1 MQNKQY
7 KNILI
12 SIVTMFFIGAGIP
25 KMYAG
30 SVLLSK
36 RISLHMQ
43 KQTLETVFLEIE
55 KRADVQLMF
64 NPQLL
69 NANRIISVDLQN
81 TSLKEVLQSIINNSD
96 FVFYELGQTIVITT
110 KHKASKRNDVI
121 PAILPADKSIN
132 QKNAVTIKT
141 VTFFDTIR
149 TTINDT
155 NRISII
161 DTIKRYDT
169 VKVLSALQQP
179 TQKQNLAVPQKVKLL
194 WFIDLS
200 MAPLYSKLLPLGNW
214 KGDVSFSGQMVVG
227 VKRNNMS
234 FSVGVGSFWQRGSSW
249 HTSSTMTTDSV
260 LQQDTIHKME
270 RYRIGDFYSVKG
282 KDTILTPMY
291 DSSVVAIPRRW
302 YNKTQH
308 SNTTQLIVG
317 YSIVWLTIPC
327 KIEYEWP
334 MTKKATFRLGLCV
347 IPAFAIKT
355 EGQLYLAKLEKAV
368 SIASSGINSFALFA
382 SIEPSL
388 SYALTKSFS
397 IHFAPIIQS
406 TVRSI
411 MNEKAYVYSF
421 GGSFGMR
428 KTF

>member
-1 MQNKQY
+1 MQRKRY
-7 KNILI
+7 KYIVVN
-12 SIVTMFFIGAGIP
+12 IVTLFIMGAGIP

-96 FVFYELGQTIVITT
+96 FVFYELGQTIVITS
-110 KHKASKRNDVI
+110 KRKASTRNDVV
-121 PAILPADKSIN
+121 PAILPANKSLKQN
-132 QKNAVTIKT
+132 NAVTIKT

-155 NRISII
+155 NRIAII

-179 TQKQNLAVPQKVKLL
+179 TQKQILAVPPKVKLL
-194 WFIDLS
+194 WFTDLS
-200 MAPLYSKLLPLGNW
+200 MAPLYSKLLPQSNW
-214 KGDVSFSGQMVVG
+214 KGDVAFSGQMVVG

-234 FSVGVGSFWQRGSSW
+234 FSIGVGSFWQRGSSW
-249 HTSSTMTTDSV
+249 YASSTMSIDSV

-270 RYRIGDFYSVKG
+270 RYIVGDFYSVKG
-282 KDTILTPMY
+282 KWNNID
-291 DSSVVAIPRRW
+291 
-302 YNKTQH
+302 
-308 SNTTQLIVG
+308 
-317 YSIVWLTIPC
+317 
-327 KIEYEWP
+327 
-334 MTKKATFRLGLCV
+334 
-347 IPAFAIKT
+347 
-355 EGQLYLAKLEKAV
+355 
-368 SIASSGINSFALFA
+368 
-382 SIEPSL
+382 
-388 SYALTKSFS
+388 
-397 IHFAPIIQS
+397 
-406 TVRSI
+406 
-411 MNEKAYVYSF
+411 
-421 GGSFGMR
+421 
-428 KTF
+428 